1 MKTVNQYQRI
11 RPSFGT
17 TSVALLAVTL
27 GLAGLAGLAGCERE
41 GPAETAGKE
50 IDQTAEKAGSSFE
63 DTTQSVSEMVD
74 EAGDYI
80 ADTAITARIDAAI
93 LGDPSL
99 KVLQIGVTTNDGVV
113 TLSGVVDSQ
122 QSIDRARQ
130 IAGDVDGVKSVD
142 NALVVR

>member
-17 TSVALLAVTL
+17 APIAFLAVTL
-27 GLAGLAGLAGCERE
+27 GLAGLAGCESE
-41 GPAETAGKE
+41 GPAEEAGKD
-50 IDQTAEKAGSSFE
+50 IDQMAEKAGSSFE
-63 DTTQSVSEMVD
+63 GATQSVSEMAD

-93 LGDPSL
+93 LGDPTQ
-99 KVLQIGVTTNDGVV
+99 KVLQIGVTTTDGVV
-113 TLSGVVDSQ
+113 TLSGVVASQ
-122 QSIDRARQ
+122 QSSDRALE
-130 IAGDVDGVKSVD
+130 IARDVDGVKSVN